1 MPITA
6 TAVRTESDRRL
17 RRLRIQ
23 IGDDVRKLRLDAGIT
38 LTELASVTGLDRSHL
53 RRIESGEANASIDAV
68 VAIGIALGADLGIRY
83 FAGVG
88 PRLVDRFQAPMIEGF
103 LPELASR
110 WMARLELS
118 VKTPARGVV
127 DAALIDR
134 QARLAVAGEFQS
146 ELRRLEQQIRWSN
159 EKAEGLRARLAEEDG
174 GPILIGS
181 RLLVLRSTVTT
192 RELARR
198 FEATLATAYPAK
210 TRDVLRALTTE
221 HARWPGAGLVWMRV
235 ENGRGELMEGP
246 PRGVRLGR

>member
-6 TAVRTESDRRL
+6 TAVRTESYRRL

-23 IGDDVRKLRLDAGIT
+23 IGDDVRRLRLDAGIT
-38 LTELASVTGLDRSHL
+38 LTSLASVTGIDRSHL
-53 RRIESGEANASIDAV
+53 RRIESGEAKASVDAL
-68 VAIGIALGADLGIRY
+68 VAIGIALGADLGLRY

-88 PRLVDRFQAPMIEGF
+88 PRLVDRFQATMIEGF
-103 LPELASR
+103 LPELSKR
-110 WMARLELS
+110 WIARLELS
-118 VKTPARGVV
+118 VKTPTRGVV

-159 EKAEGLRARLAEEDG
+159 EKAEGLLARLAEEDG
-174 GPILIGS
+174 EPMLTGS
-181 RLLVLRSTVTT
+181 RLLVVRSTVAT

-198 FEATLATAYPAK
+198 FEATLVTAYPAK

-221 HARWPGAGLVWMRV
+221 HAQWPGAGVVWMRV
-235 ENGRGELMEGP
+235 ENGSGELMDGP